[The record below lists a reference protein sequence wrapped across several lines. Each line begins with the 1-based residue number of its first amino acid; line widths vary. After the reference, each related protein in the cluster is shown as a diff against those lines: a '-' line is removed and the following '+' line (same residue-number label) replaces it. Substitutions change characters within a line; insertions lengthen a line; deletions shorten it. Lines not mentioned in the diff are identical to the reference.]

1 MSRRTLSSTKYF
13 SNELNFSYMIP
24 SGTKI
29 LIFSFIIL
37 YNSALSKAYLVS
49 NIRFY
54 GMVAISTSEVILSI
68 AKRPKIIKMYKIT

>member
-1 MSRRTLSSTKYF
+1 
-13 SNELNFSYMIP
+13 MIP